1 MKPYI
6 QTTIDSDFSQ
16 KLKNILNEDFN
27 PAHPDAAWCSYINYI
42 WTFKGFVYL
51 TSVIDL
57 YSGKII
63 SWVLSEMLEAS
74 HVVEYIEKAKHVR
87 KVKKPLIFHC
97 DRGCQYVSEASQKA
111 TTWIILSYSKKA
123 YSWDNACMESSHALL
138 NREWIGSTDLNYLII
153 HMHIDWFLNTSKYF
167 TIPYTFT
174 VIVYICLQLNI
185 RSNILK
191 VWRRMQ

>member
-1 MKPYI
+1 MGTRAQWVKPYI

-87 KVKKPLIFHC
+87 KVKTIDFPLWQGMSIC
-97 DRGCQYVSEASQKA
+97 IRSISKA
-111 TTWIILSYSKKA
+111 TTGIILSYSKKA

-153 HMHIDWFLNTSKYF
+153 HIHIDWFW
-167 TIPYTFT
+167 IH
-174 VIVYICLQLNI
+174 
-185 RSNILK
+185 RNILQYRTHSQSLCIF
-191 VWRRMQ
+191 VFN